1 MLAWLI
7 SSSIRLRTI
16 VAVVAAGLLILGA
29 VGLRDKPLD
38 VIPEFSPLSLTVK
51 TEALGLSSAEVESL
65 ITVPLEADLL
75 NGVPWLQ
82 TIQSESMAGLSTIEM
97 IFAPGTDLM
106 KARQMVQ
113 ERLTQTRALP
123 NVSSPPTMLQPV
135 SSAGRV
141 MNIGLSS
148 KSVSLIDLSVQ
159 ARWNI
164 APRLAGVPG
173 VANVSIW
180 GQRERQ
186 VQVHVDA
193 RNLQNKGIKL
203 DQVVKTAGEAVWS
216 SPLTYLNSSTPGTGG
231 FIETPNQRLNV
242 RHQMP
247 IGTAQ
252 TFSKVAVVNT
262 NVSVGEIA
270 NVVEGHQPLIGD
282 AIIGEGPGLLIA
294 IEKFPGF
301 NTKDVTRG
309 ILLALE
315 ELKPGLAGIEIDP
328 TIYHPASFV
337 ERATGNLSKALIVS
351 IALVAVMLGLL
362 MGNWRAAVIALVSI
376 LLSFVTAGLLLQAAG
391 VALSMMV
398 IAGLLM
404 ATGVIVHDSILDIE
418 NALRRL
424 RAPRSESASVA
435 VIARAIIETRGPM
448 VYASLIVVVAVLPV
462 LFMQSRSAAFFAPMA
477 WAYIAAVSVSM
488 AVALIATPALAALLL
503 ARAPLAPDGG
513 SPVTNRLAGL
523 FERISSPVTRAPIA
537 CIGVGVVAAVACV
550 AVWRTIERD
559 MVPSFKETDVV
570 IEWQGPPG
578 TSLQAMTRTTGDLIQ
593 ELRKIPGVQNASADL
608 GRAVL
613 CNCERATDVNAGKV
627 WVNIDPKANYEE
639 TVHAVEA
646 VVTAYPG
653 MRGRVGTYL
662 SAKLREALTGN
673 RESITVRVYGSSLDI
688 IRAKAEEIRALMAKV
703 AGIEKPQVE
712 LQIEEPTIEV
722 TVDLLRAAEHGL
734 KPGDIRRAVS
744 AVVSGITVG
753 ALFEDQKVFDV
764 VVWGHPDLRGNV
776 DDVRNVTIRSE
787 KAPTPSRR
795 LRPKAT
801 VVKVADA
808 TSGVAAVTTGDATTT
823 PVQQDPGAAA
833 PTTIGRTQANR
844 GVAVRLA
851 EVADVRIVPALSI
864 IRRQGSSRRIDVSAD
879 VGDDRSPE
887 AVAQDVARSIKQ
899 VTFPFEHHAEVL
911 GEYREQRAALLS
923 IYSYMAAAAVL
934 MFLLT
939 QAVLR
944 SWALTALSL
953 LGIPIAALGGL
964 VAIVIAREAFSLGS
978 VLGLAAVFALTVRQ
992 GISLVAHFQNLQLRE
1007 GEAFGE
1013 ALVRRGVRE
1022 QFSSIMASSAT
1033 TLALML
1039 PFAIFGDVAGLE
1051 IVSPIAV
1058 VVLGGVVASTL
1069 AILFVLPALYLRFGA
1084 DWTAD
1089 RLDLETGSTA

>member
-7 SSSIRLRTI
+7 SSSVRLRTI
-16 VAVVAAGLLILGA
+16 IAVIAAGLLIFGA

-38 VIPEFSPLSLTVK
+38 VIPEFSPLSLSVK

-82 TIQSESMAGLSTIEM
+82 VIQSESMAGLSTIEM

-148 KSVSLIDLSVQ
+148 KSISLIDLSVQ

-193 RNLQNKGIKL
+193 KNLQNKGIKL

-242 RHQMP
+242 RHQLP

-252 TFSKVAVVNT
+252 TFSKVAVINT

-282 AIIGEGPGLLIA
+282 AIIGGEAGLLVA

-301 NTKDVTRG
+301 STSEVTRG
-309 ILLALE
+309 VLLALE
-315 ELKPGLAGIEIDP
+315 ELKPGLAGIEIDT
-328 TIYHPASFV
+328 TIYHPASFI
-337 ERATGNLSKALIVS
+337 ERATGNLAKALIIS
-351 IALVAVMLGLL
+351 IVLVAVMLGLL
-362 MGNWRAAVIALVSI
+362 MGSWRTAVIALVSI
-376 LLSFVTAGLLLQAAG
+376 LLSFVTAGLILQAFG
-391 VALSMMV
+391 VSLSMMV

-404 ATGVIVHDSILDIE
+404 ASGVIVHDSILDIE

-424 RAPRSESASVA
+424 REPRDGSSGIA
-435 VIARAIIETRGPM
+435 VMARAMLETRRPT
-448 VYASLIVVVAVLPV
+448 VFASLIIVIAVLPV

-477 WAYIAAVSVSM
+477 WAYIAAVSASM
-488 AVALIATPALAALLL
+488 AAALVVAPALGALLL
-503 ARAPLAPDGG
+503 ARAPLTADGG
-513 SPVTNRLAGL
+513 SRILNGVAGL
-523 FERISSPVTRAPIA
+523 FERISGPVTRAPFA

-559 MVPSFKETDVV
+559 MVPSFRETDVV

-639 TVHAVEA
+639 TVHALETA
-646 VVTAYPG
+646 VTAYPG

-662 SAKLREALTGN
+662 STKLREALTGD
-673 RESITVRVYGSSLDI
+673 RESVTVRVYGSSLDI
-688 IRAKAEEIRALMAKV
+688 IRAKADEIRALMAKIP
-703 AGIEKPQVE
+703 GIEKPQVE
-712 LQIEEPTIEV
+712 LQIEEPSIEI
-722 TVDLLRAAEHGL
+722 TVDLLRAAEYGL

-764 VVWGHPDLRGNV
+764 VVWGHPELRGNV
-776 DDVRNVTIRSE
+776 DDVRNVTIHSE
-787 KAPTPSRR
+787 KAPTSSRR

-801 VVKVADA
+801 MVKVAVA
-808 TSGVAAVTTGDATTT
+808 TPGDAAATPGDAAAT
-823 PVQQDPGAAA
+823 PVQQDSATVGR
-833 PTTIGRTQANR
+833 TTVGRTQANR
-844 GVAVRLA
+844 GLAVRLA
-851 EVADVRIVPALSI
+851 EVADVRIVPAVSI

-879 VGDDRSPE
+879 VGDDRAPG
-887 AVAQDVARSIKQ
+887 AVAHDVANSIKQ

-911 GEYREQRAALLS
+911 GEYKEQRAALLS

-944 SWALTALSL
+944 SWGLTALSL
-953 LGIPIAALGGL
+953 LGVPIAVLGGL
-964 VAIVIAREAFSLGS
+964 AAIVITKGTFSLGS
-978 VLGLAAVFALTVRQ
+978 VLGLVAVFALTVRQ
-992 GISLVAHFQNLQLRE
+992 GISLIAHFQYLQLHE
-1007 GEAFGE
+1007 GELFGE
-1013 ALVRRGVRE
+1013 ALVRRGIRE

-1033 TLALML
+1033 TLVLML

-1051 IVSPIAV
+1051 IASPIAV
-1058 VVLGGVVASTL
+1058 VMLGGVVTSTL

-1089 RLDLETGSTA
+1089 RLDLERGSAA